1 MKSFLIFGGSFIFLV
16 FGCNPKMTRDIIYE
30 VKYDNRSKIENE
42 IQKMGVTINFVEGH
56 DEGKG
61 VFYISDNKAGIREKY
76 STFSMVEKEYSYD
89 GIVAVSNGIPTNEGV
104 YKMSLNFENGKPKV
118 TFKIIED
125 YQNSIEF
132 ETVTYKVKMNKP
144 LNSDGVVAVKIEY
157 RGKQKAGNR
166 ILKIKNEF
174 YLNNN

>member
-1 MKSFLIFGGSFIFLV
+1 MKRFLIFGGSFIFLV
-16 FGCNPKMTRDIIYE
+16 FGCSPKMTRDIVYE
-30 VKYDNRSKIENE
+30 VNYDNKSKIENE
-42 IQKMGVTINFVEGH
+42 IRKMGVTINFAEGH
-56 DEGKG
+56 NEGKG
-61 VFYISDNKAGIREKY
+61 VFYILDTKDGVKEEY

-104 YKMSLNFENGKPKV
+104 YKMSLNFENGNPKV

-132 ETVTYKVKMNKP
+132 ETVTSKVKMNKP
-144 LNSDGVVAVKIEY
+144 LNSDGIVAIKIEY
-157 RGKQKAGNR
+157 QGKQKEGNR

-174 YLNNN
+174 FLNNN